1 MAGQRMKWIGI
12 AALAI
17 WSVAC
22 SQTDAGITTAVKSK
36 LAADDQVKAYQIDVD
51 TKDKIVT
58 LSGAVDTSAAKT
70 RAAEIARTQ
79 KGVVDVVDNVTVTA
93 AGPMPMSDADTTVTV
108 AVNAKLAGETTLSE
122 RRIDIETLDG
132 VVTLKGELRSQAEKD
147 TALKLARETSGVR
160 EVNDR
165 LVVVPR

>member
-1 MAGQRMKWIGI
+1 MARQRMKWIGV

-22 SQTDAGITTAVKSK
+22 SQTDAGITTAVKSQ

-51 TKDKIVT
+51 TRDKIVT
-58 LSGAVDTSAAKT
+58 LSGAVDTSEAKT
-70 RAAEIARTQ
+70 RAAEIARSQ

-93 AGPMPMSDADTTVTV
+93 AGPMVMNDADANLTA
-108 AVNAKLAGETTLSE
+108 AVNAKLADEATLSE

-132 VVTLKGELRSQAEKD
+132 VITLRGELRSQAEKD
-147 TALKLARETSGVR
+147 TALRLARETNGVR
-160 EVNDR
+160 EVQDR